1 MTKENPDNLYDQQ
14 FDDAAGKAAA
24 ADYGDAYYDDAY
36 DGDYDAAYDD
46 EVDGED
52 AAAGAGAGAGAG
64 AAAARTGG
72 GGGGAHAKKGGLPLR
87 GLAMVLIA
95 VAVMLGLWGLYAMTS
110 EDDDSTVASDSEQ
123 SKSDGSAN
131 GGQEGNGAGGP
142 AADGARGDGS
152 HADGANNQPPRE
164 GENARPNGGAE
175 GEANRDANRDAGRD
189 AGARGGGNDRG
200 GDEARAGG
208 NDAPSAARDRNDIKV
223 SVLNN
228 SGESDKAK
236 NEADVL
242 KDGGFKVGYVGNL
255 PGDVLT
261 VPKTTVFYPEG
272 DASAESLAKEV
283 AARYQAEVKPMNK
296 DLPKEATE
304 DGAVVVALAVPQA

>member
-14 FDDAAGKAAA
+14 FDDAAGDDAA

-36 DGDYDAAYDD
+36 EGAYDGAYDD

-52 AAAGAGAGAGAG
+52 VAAGAAGAGAG

-72 GGGGAHAKKGGLPLR
+72 GGGGAHAQKSGLPLR
-87 GLAMVLIA
+87 GLTMVLIA

-131 GGQEGNGAGGP
+131 GGQEGNGADGP

-152 HADGANNQPPRE
+152 RADGANNQPPRE
-164 GENARPNGGAE
+164 GENAHPNGGAE
-175 GEANRDANRDAGRD
+175 GEANRDANRDT
-189 AGARGGGNDRG
+189 GARDQHGEGRA

>member
-14 FDDAAGKAAA
+14 FDDAAGEAAA

-46 EVDGED
+46 GVDGGD
-52 AAAGAGAGAGAG
+52 AAAAAGAG

-131 GGQEGNGAGGP
+131 GSQEGNGAGG
-142 AADGARGDGS
+142 AAPDGARGDGS
-152 HADGANNQPPRE
+152 RDGANNQPPRE
-164 GENARPNGGAE
+164 GENAHPNGGAE
-175 GEANRDANRDAGRD
+175 GEANRDANRDT
-189 AGARGGGNDRG
+189 GARYQHGEGRSGE
-200 GDEARAGG
+200 EARAGG

>member
-14 FDDAAGKAAA
+14 FDDAVGDAAA

-46 EVDGED
+46 GVGGED
-52 AAAGAGAGAGAG
+52 AAAAAGAGAGAR

-152 HADGANNQPPRE
+152 HADGVNNQPPRE

-175 GEANRDANRDAGRD
+175 GEANRDANRDAGRE
-189 AGARGGGNDRG
+189 AGARGEGNDRA

-272 DASAESLAKEV
+272 DASAEFLAKEV

>member
-1 MTKENPDNLYDQQ
+1 MNKENSDNLYDQQ
-14 FDDAAGKAAA
+14 FDDAAGDAAA
-24 ADYGDAYYDDAY
+24 TDYGDAYYDDAY
-36 DGDYDAAYDD
+36 DDA
-46 EVDGED
+46 
-52 AAAGAGAGAGAG
+52 AAAGAAGAGAG
-64 AAAARTGG
+64 AAAAGTGG

-123 SKSDGSAN
+123 SESDGSAN

-152 HADGANNQPPRE
+152 RDGANNQPPRE
-164 GENARPNGGAE
+164 GEGDSAHPNGDAE
-175 GEANRDANRDAGRD
+175 GEANRDVGREDGTRGEDSDRAGDA
-189 AGARGGGNDRG
+189 
-200 GDEARAGG
+200 ARAGG

-272 DASAESLAKEV
+272 DASAESLAREV
-283 AARYQAEVKPMNK
+283 AARYQAEVKPMNR

>member
-1 MTKENPDNLYDQQ
+1 MTKGNPDNLYDQQ
-14 FDDAAGKAAA
+14 FDDAADGAAA
-24 ADYGDAYYDDAY
+24 EDAAATDYGDAYYDDAY
-36 DGDYDAAYDD
+36 EGAYDD
-46 EVDGED
+46 EIGGENA
-52 AAAGAGAGAGAG
+52 AAAGAAGAGAG
-64 AAAARTGG
+64 AAAAGTG

-110 EDDDSTVASDSEQ
+110 EDDDSTAASDSEQ

-152 HADGANNQPPRE
+152 RDGANNQPPRE
-164 GENARPNGGAE
+164 GEGDNAHPNGGAE
-175 GEANRDANRDAGRD
+175 GEANRDADARDPHEEGR
-189 AGARGGGNDRG
+189 A

-272 DASAESLAKEV
+272 DTSAESLAKEV
-283 AARYQAEVKPMNK
+283 AARYQAEIKPMNK
-296 DLPKEATE
+296 DLPKEATD

>member
-14 FDDAAGKAAA
+14 FDDAAGDAAA

-36 DGDYDAAYDD
+36 DGAYDAAYDD
-46 EVDGED
+46 GVGGED

-123 SKSDGSAN
+123 SKSDASAN
-131 GGQEGNGAGGP
+131 GGQEGNGAGG
-142 AADGARGDGS
+142 AAPDGARGDGS
-152 HADGANNQPPRE
+152 RDGNNQPPRE
-164 GENARPNGGAE
+164 GENAHPNGGAE

-200 GDEARAGG
+200 GEEARAGG

-272 DASAESLAKEV
+272 DTSAESLAKEV

>member
-14 FDDAAGKAAA
+14 FDDAAGDAAA

-36 DGDYDAAYDD
+36 DGAYDN
-46 EVDGED
+46 EVGGED
-52 AAAGAGAGAGAG
+52 AAA
-64 AAAARTGG
+64 AATGG
-72 GGGGAHAKKGGLPLR
+72 GGGGAHVKKGGLPLR

-131 GGQEGNGAGGP
+131 GGQDGNGAGGS

-152 HADGANNQPPRE
+152 RADGSRDGANNQPPRE
-164 GENARPNGGAE
+164 GDNAHPNGGAE
-175 GEANRDANRDAGRD
+175 GEANRGAGRED
-189 AGARGGGNDRG
+189 GARGEGSDRA

-272 DASAESLAKEV
+272 DTSAESLAKEV
-283 AARYQAEVKPMNK
+283 AARYQAEIKPMNR

>member
-1 MTKENPDNLYDQQ
+1 MTKGNPDNLYDQQ
-14 FDDAAGKAAA
+14 FDDAADGAAA
-24 ADYGDAYYDDAY
+24 EDAAATDYGDAYYDDAY
-36 DGDYDAAYDD
+36 EGAYDD
-46 EVDGED
+46 EIGGENA
-52 AAAGAGAGAGAG
+52 AAAGAAGAGAG
-64 AAAARTGG
+64 AAAAGTG

-152 HADGANNQPPRE
+152 RDGANNQPPRE
-164 GENARPNGGAE
+164 GEGDNAHPNGGAE
-175 GEANRDANRDAGRD
+175 GEANRDADARDPHEEGR
-189 AGARGGGNDRG
+189 A

-208 NDAPSAARDRNDIKV
+208 NDAPSAARDRNGIKV

-272 DASAESLAKEV
+272 DTSAESLAKEV
-283 AARYQAEVKPMNK
+283 AARYQAEIKPMNK
-296 DLPKEATE
+296 DLPKEATD

>member
-14 FDDAAGKAAA
+14 FDDAADGAAA
-24 ADYGDAYYDDAY
+24 EDAAATDYGDAYYDDAY
-36 DGDYDAAYDD
+36 DGAYDD
-46 EVDGED
+46 EVGGED
-52 AAAGAGAGAGAG
+52 AAAAATAGAAGAGAG
-64 AAAARTGG
+64 AAAVETG

-123 SKSDGSAN
+123 SKSDGSVNA
-131 GGQEGNGAGGP
+131 GQDGNGAGGS

-152 HADGANNQPPRE
+152 RDGANNQPPRE
-164 GENARPNGGAE
+164 GDNAHPNGGTE
-175 GEANRDANRDAGRD
+175 GEANRDAGRED
-189 AGARGGGNDRG
+189 GARGEGSDRA

-272 DASAESLAKEV
+272 DTSAESLAKEV
-283 AARYQAEVKPMNK
+283 AARYQAEVKPMNR

>member
-1 MTKENPDNLYDQQ
+1 MTKANPDNLYDQQ
-14 FDDAAGKAAA
+14 FDDAAGDAAA

-36 DGDYDAAYDD
+36 DGAYDD
-46 EVDGED
+46 EVGGED
-52 AAAGAGAGAGAG
+52 AAAAGAAGAGAG
-64 AAAARTGG
+64 AAAAGTGG

-131 GGQEGNGAGGP
+131 GGQEGNGTGGS

-152 HADGANNQPPRE
+152 RADGSRDGANNQPPRE
-164 GENARPNGGAE
+164 GEGDNAHPNGGAE
-175 GEANRDANRDAGRD
+175 GEANRDAGRED
-189 AGARGGGNDRG
+189 GARGEDSDRA

-272 DASAESLAKEV
+272 DTSAESLAKEV
-283 AARYQAEVKPMNK
+283 AARYQAEVKPMNR

>member
-1 MTKENPDNLYDQQ
+1 MTKGNPDNLYDQQ
-14 FDDAAGKAAA
+14 FDDAADGAAA
-24 ADYGDAYYDDAY
+24 EDAAATDYGDAYYDDAY
-36 DGDYDAAYDD
+36 EGAYDD
-46 EVDGED
+46 EIGGENA
-52 AAAGAGAGAGAG
+52 AAAGAAGAGAG
-64 AAAARTGG
+64 AAAAGTG

-152 HADGANNQPPRE
+152 RDGANNQPPRE
-164 GENARPNGGAE
+164 GEGDNAHPNGGAE
-175 GEANRDANRDAGRD
+175 GEANRDADARDPHEEGR
-189 AGARGGGNDRG
+189 A

-272 DASAESLAKEV
+272 DTSAESLAKEV
-283 AARYQAEVKPMNK
+283 AARYQAEIKPMNK
-296 DLPKEATE
+296 DLPKEATD

>member
-14 FDDAAGKAAA
+14 FDDAAGDAAA

-36 DGDYDAAYDD
+36 DGAYDN
-46 EVDGED
+46 EVGGED
-52 AAAGAGAGAGAG
+52 AAA
-64 AAAARTGG
+64 AATGG

-131 GGQEGNGAGGP
+131 GGQDGNGAGGS

-152 HADGANNQPPRE
+152 RADGSRDGANNQPPRE
-164 GENARPNGGAE
+164 GDNAHPNGGAE
-175 GEANRDANRDAGRD
+175 GEANRDAGRED
-189 AGARGGGNDRG
+189 GARGEGSDRA

-272 DASAESLAKEV
+272 DTSAESLAKEV
-283 AARYQAEVKPMNK
+283 AARYQAEVKPMNR

>member
-14 FDDAAGKAAA
+14 FDDAADGAAA
-24 ADYGDAYYDDAY
+24 EDAAATDYGDAYYDDAY
-36 DGDYDAAYDD
+36 DGAYDD
-46 EVDGED
+46 EVGGED
-52 AAAGAGAGAGAG
+52 AAAAATAGAAGAGAG
-64 AAAARTGG
+64 AAAAETG

-152 HADGANNQPPRE
+152 RDGANNQPPRE
-164 GENARPNGGAE
+164 GEGDNAHPNAE
-175 GEANRDANRDAGRD
+175 GEANRDAGRD
-189 AGARGGGNDRG
+189 AGARGGGNDRA

-272 DASAESLAKEV
+272 DTSAESLAKEV
-283 AARYQAEVKPMNK
+283 AARYQAEIKPMNK

>member
-14 FDDAAGKAAA
+14 FDDAAGDAAA
-24 ADYGDAYYDDAY
+24 ADYGDAYHDDAY
-36 DGDYDAAYDD
+36 DDAAAA
-46 EVDGED
+46 G
-52 AAAGAGAGAGAG
+52 AAGAGAGS
-64 AAAARTGG
+64 AAAGTGG

-123 SKSDGSAN
+123 SESDGSAN

-152 HADGANNQPPRE
+152 RDGANNQPPRE
-164 GENARPNGGAE
+164 GEGDNAHPNGDAE
-175 GEANRDANRDAGRD
+175 GEANRDAGRED
-189 AGARGGGNDRG
+189 GARGEDSDRV
-200 GDEARAGG
+200 GDAARAGG

-272 DASAESLAKEV
+272 DASAESLAREV
-283 AARYQAEVKPMNK
+283 AARYQAEVKPMNR

>member
-1 MTKENPDNLYDQQ
+1 
-14 FDDAAGKAAA
+14 
-24 ADYGDAYYDDAY
+24 
-36 DGDYDAAYDD
+36 
-46 EVDGED
+46 
-52 AAAGAGAGAGAG
+52 
-64 AAAARTGG
+64 
-72 GGGGAHAKKGGLPLR
+72 
-87 GLAMVLIA
+87 
-95 VAVMLGLWGLYAMTS
+95 MTS

-123 SKSDGSAN
+123 SKSDASAN

-152 HADGANNQPPRE
+152 RDGNNQPPRE
-164 GENARPNGGAE
+164 GENAHPNGGAE
-175 GEANRDANRDAGRD
+175 GEANRDANRDAGARD
-189 AGARGGGNDRG
+189 QHGEGRA

>member
-14 FDDAAGKAAA
+14 FDDAAGEAAA

-52 AAAGAGAGAGAG
+52 AAAGAGAGAG

-131 GGQEGNGAGGP
+131 GGQEGNGAGG
-142 AADGARGDGS
+142 AAPDGARGDGS
-152 HADGANNQPPRE
+152 RDGANNQPPRE
-164 GENARPNGGAE
+164 GENAHPNGGAE
-175 GEANRDANRDAGRD
+175 DEANRDANRDAGRD
-189 AGARGGGNDRG
+189 AGARGGGNDRAG
-200 GDEARAGG
+200 EEARAGG

>member
-14 FDDAAGKAAA
+14 FDDAADGAAA
-24 ADYGDAYYDDAY
+24 EDAAATDYGDAYYDDAY
-36 DGDYDAAYDD
+36 EGAYDD
-46 EVDGED
+46 EIGGENA
-52 AAAGAGAGAGAG
+52 AAAGAAGAGAG
-64 AAAARTGG
+64 AAAAGTG

-152 HADGANNQPPRE
+152 RDGANNQPPRE
-164 GENARPNGGAE
+164 GEGDNAHPNGGAE
-175 GEANRDANRDAGRD
+175 GEANRDADARDPHEEGR
-189 AGARGGGNDRG
+189 A

-272 DASAESLAKEV
+272 DTSAESLAKEV
-283 AARYQAEVKPMNK
+283 AARYQAEIKPMNK
-296 DLPKEATE
+296 DLPKEATD

>member
-1 MTKENPDNLYDQQ
+1 
-14 FDDAAGKAAA
+14 
-24 ADYGDAYYDDAY
+24 
-36 DGDYDAAYDD
+36 
-46 EVDGED
+46 
-52 AAAGAGAGAGAG
+52 
-64 AAAARTGG
+64 
-72 GGGGAHAKKGGLPLR
+72 
-87 GLAMVLIA
+87 MVLIA

-123 SKSDGSAN
+123 SESDGSAN

-152 HADGANNQPPRE
+152 RDGANNQPPRE
-164 GENARPNGGAE
+164 GEGDNAHPNGDAE
-175 GEANRDANRDAGRD
+175 GEANRDAGRED
-189 AGARGGGNDRG
+189 GARGEDSDRV
-200 GDEARAGG
+200 GDAARAGG

-272 DASAESLAKEV
+272 DASAESLAREV
-283 AARYQAEVKPMNK
+283 AARYQAEVKPMNR

>member
-1 MTKENPDNLYDQQ
+1 VTKENPDNLYDQQ
-14 FDDAAGKAAA
+14 FDDAADGAAA
-24 ADYGDAYYDDAY
+24 EDAAATDYGDAYYDDAY
-36 DGDYDAAYDD
+36 EGAYDD
-46 EVDGED
+46 EIGGENA
-52 AAAGAGAGAGAG
+52 AAAGAAGAGAG
-64 AAAARTGG
+64 AAAAGTG

-152 HADGANNQPPRE
+152 RDGANNQPPRE
-164 GENARPNGGAE
+164 GEGDNAHPNGGAE
-175 GEANRDANRDAGRD
+175 GEANRDADARDPHEEGR
-189 AGARGGGNDRG
+189 A

-272 DASAESLAKEV
+272 DTSAESLAKEV
-283 AARYQAEVKPMNK
+283 AARYQAEIKPMNK
-296 DLPKEATE
+296 DLPKEATD

>member
-14 FDDAAGKAAA
+14 FDDAVGDAAA

-46 EVDGED
+46 GVGGED
-52 AAAGAGAGAGAG
+52 AAAAAGAGAGAR

-142 AADGARGDGS
+142 AADGARGDD
-152 HADGANNQPPRE
+152 ARDGANNQPPRE
-164 GENARPNGGAE
+164 GENARPKDGAE
-175 GEANRDANRDAGRD
+175 GEANRDANRDAGARD
-189 AGARGGGNDRG
+189 QHGEGRG

-208 NDAPSAARDRNDIKV
+208 NVAPSAARDRNDIKV

>member
-14 FDDAAGKAAA
+14 FDDAAGDAAA

-46 EVDGED
+46 GVGGED
-52 AAAGAGAGAGAG
+52 AAAAAGAGAGAR

-152 HADGANNQPPRE
+152 RADGANNQPPRE
-164 GENARPNGGAE
+164 GENAHPNGGAE
-175 GEANRDANRDAGRD
+175 GEANRDANRDT
-189 AGARGGGNDRG
+189 GARDQHGEGRA